1 MKGDKIMETKE
12 MKAEI
17 SKKFSKS
24 AWILLACWVAIFT
37 VFTTLC
43 FVYGKVF
50 QNGPAYSFKYY
61 DIYTWLGIEYG
72 RETLQLNSHSVV
84 VGDGIKY
91 DGGMLFL
98 VIFLNI
104 FIFAIVPLIYLLI
117 NRRKRKLTE
126 LTANEKEIVGSYTA
140 FIPIS
145 KLALKMPIDTV
156 DNITVVNSKF
166 YWFTGKMI
174 RIGSTSSVIKIPYV
188 INADEVV
195 AFISEAIEKA
205 KNNKRVQPEEK
216 PEPQRR
222 DAADNLK
229 KIADLRDAGIITE
242 EEFEQKKKELLGKM

>member
-1 MKGDKIMETKE
+1 MQNKE

-17 SKKFSKS
+17 SSQMRKEMKIFLITYELFILFMGILGFLAPIESSKS
-24 AWILLACWVAIFT
+24 SFRLYWWFFLPIRSNIPSWGYDHFYAGYLFLAIF
-37 VFTTLC
+37 
-43 FVYGKVF
+43 
-50 QNGPAYSFKYY
+50 
-61 DIYTWLGIEYG
+61 II
-72 RETLQLNSHSVV
+72 
-84 VGDGIKY
+84 
-91 DGGMLFL
+91 LFL
-98 VIFLNI
+98 MAIPEIAFLI
-104 FIFAIVPLIYLLI
+104 E
-117 NRRKRKLTE
+117 NRRRKLTE

-145 KLALKMPIDTV
+145 KLALKMPIDKV